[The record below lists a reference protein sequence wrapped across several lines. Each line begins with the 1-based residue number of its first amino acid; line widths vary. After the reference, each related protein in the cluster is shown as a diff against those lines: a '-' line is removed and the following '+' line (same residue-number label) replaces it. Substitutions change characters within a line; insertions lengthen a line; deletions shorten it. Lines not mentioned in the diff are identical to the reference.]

1 MTENFPN
8 VAKDMNLQI
17 QESESQ
23 NRINP
28 KKSMLRC
35 IMVILDKEKN
45 LERSRLNYNLNSQE
59 KS

>member
-28 KKSMLRC
+28 MKSMLRC
-35 IMVILDKEKN
+35 IMVILDKEK
-45 LERSRLNYNLNSQE
+45 L
-59 KS
+59 

>member
-8 VAKDMNLQI
+8 LAKDMNLQI

-28 KKSMLRC
+28 KKSMLRY
-35 IMVILDKEKN
+35 IMVKLLKTLKTKKKILKEAG
-45 LERSRLNYNLNSQE
+45 
-59 KS
+59 

>member
-35 IMVILDKEKN
+35 IMVILDKEK
-45 LERSRLNYNLNSQE
+45 L
-59 KS
+59 